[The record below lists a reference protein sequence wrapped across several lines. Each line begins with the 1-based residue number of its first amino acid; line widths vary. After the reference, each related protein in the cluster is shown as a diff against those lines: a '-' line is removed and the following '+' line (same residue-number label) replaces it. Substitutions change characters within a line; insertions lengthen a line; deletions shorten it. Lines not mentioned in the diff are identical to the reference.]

1 MPRTPAPPSRDSTGA
16 GGRRGGP
23 PVRPSGDSP
32 LRTVAPM
39 AGSPGPTAAAPDPSI
54 SGPDPSASATDASGI
69 RITAGDQVRV
79 TGAAEIPPHPGSTPA
94 ALLWR
99 GALTLLGLGALITY
113 AFSSS
118 ALHKQVAAAILAASF
133 TAAITILLTD
143 RREEARRTAMIA
155 REHELRLRER
165 QLVHAQHALERE
177 RSRVALFQRA
187 AEGLRGQREIGAIA
201 IAGLELITTASA
213 ADCGAIYL
221 RPDDRDDF
229 QLAGVRGIAPERVP
243 APNKFATHSA
253 GREALGGLR
262 AMATTHGPSGV
273 HHDQGHRIRVESFI
287 PIVRRG
293 RAIGL
298 VWTARTQGQP
308 FSVPELATA
317 GGIADLVAAEITGAS
332 ALARAIDAARISQIM
347 IEHAPDPVALFS
359 ASGKVL
365 VENPPMALLRGK
377 ALAVDVPET
386 MRQGELRDEIITD
399 AGRRVLTR
407 YATPVTDGEGRP
419 VGRLVALR
427 DVTAER
433 EADRLKDEFF
443 ALVSHELR
451 TPLTSMLGYLELV
464 RDEVLSD
471 DALDFIDVIERN
483 AHRLQRVVGDLLFV
497 ARFEAG
503 HIPILEGELDLRTLC
518 DEAIAAALP
527 AADRAGVH
535 IQLDADRTAV
545 LSADR
550 DRLGQTLDNLVNN
563 AIKFTPQGGNVT
575 LRLRDQGH
583 SVVAEVIDSGE
594 GIDPDEID
602 NIFKRFYRSGR
613 VVRRAV
619 PGAGL
624 GLTIVRS
631 IVEAHGGTVR
641 VTSRLGRG
649 STFTVTL
656 PRERGDRS
664 TSNVPILDAATGA
677 EPPPQ
682 A

>member
-1 MPRTPAPPSRDSTGA
+1 MSHAAVPPPNADERSATLLEL
-16 GGRRGGP
+16 
-23 PVRPSGDSP
+23 PVSALPGTAASGDEQTKVAVA
-32 LRTVAPM
+32 RTH
-39 AGSPGPTAAAPDPSI
+39 
-54 SGPDPSASATDASGI
+54 ASAISVLT
-69 RITAGDQVRV
+69 RIALAVI
-79 TGAAEIPPHPGSTPA
+79 GA
-94 ALLWR
+94 
-99 GALTLLGLGALITY
+99 
-113 AFSSS
+113 S
-118 ALHKQVAAAILAASF
+118 ALAGWMVFPGVISPHIAILILAAVSG
-133 TAAITILLTD
+133 AGATIVLTD
-143 RREEARRTAMIA
+143 RREETRRIAVIA

-201 IAGLELITTASA
+201 VAGLELITTASA

-229 QLAGVRGIAPERVP
+229 ELAGVRGILPERVA
-243 APNKFATHSA
+243 APRSFLAHDA
-253 GREALGGLR
+253 GREALGALR
-262 AMATTHGPSGV
+262 PSASTSGPTGAV
-273 HHDQGHRIRVESFI
+273 HELGHHIHVEAFI

-293 RAIGL
+293 RAIGM
-298 VWTARTQGQP
+298 VWAARTQGQP
-308 FSVPELATA
+308 FSVPELAAA

-365 VENPPMALLRGK
+365 VENPSMALLRSK
-377 ALAVDVPET
+377 PLAVDVPEA
-386 MRQGELRDEIITD
+386 MRRGEIRDEISTEG
-399 AGRRVLTR
+399 GRRILTR

-433 EADRLKDEFF
+433 ESDRLKDEFF

-451 TPLTSMLGYLELV
+451 TPLTSMIGYLELV
-464 RDEVLSD
+464 RDESLPP
-471 DALDFIDVIERN
+471 DAVEFVDVIERN
-483 AHRLQRVVGDLLFV
+483 ALRLQRVVGDLLFV

-503 HIPILEGELDLRTLC
+503 HIPIMESEIDLRPLC

-527 AADRAGVH
+527 AADRAGVRL
-535 IQLDADRTAV
+535 QLDADRRGV

-550 DRLGQTLDNLVNN
+550 DRLGQVVDNLINN
-563 AIKFTPQGGNVT
+563 AIKFTPEGGDVT
-575 LRLRDQGH
+575 LRLRDRGD
-583 SVVAEVIDSGE
+583 SVMLEVADSGE

-631 IVEAHGGTVR
+631 IVEAHGGTIR

-656 PRERGDRS
+656 PRERDRAAIG
-664 TSNVPILDAATGA
+664 VPIYDAATA
-677 EPPPQ
+677 VPP
-682 A
+682 AV

>member
-1 MPRTPAPPSRDSTGA
+1 MPHPSPTPSSLG
-16 GGRRGGP
+16 GGRRTAP
-23 PVRPSGDSP
+23 P
-32 LRTVAPM
+32 LRH
-39 AGSPGPTAAAPDPSI
+39 PGQDPAAAVPPAAAAPP
-54 SGPDPSASATDASGI
+54 
-69 RITAGDQVRV
+69 R
-79 TGAAEIPPHPGSTPA
+79 PA
-94 ALLWR
+94 AAPVDPAAPSPDA
-99 GALTLLGLGALITY
+99 GNGFTITSDAVRPNEPAGSARPSTVGSLPPLVVRAVLVAVAIAAVVGWVLSDD
-113 AFSSS
+113 AFG
-118 ALHKQVAAAILAASF
+118 KQLAVAALAAAA
-133 TAAITILLTD
+133 TVAITSALTD
-143 RREEARRTAMIA
+143 RREDARRTAMIG

-187 AEGLRGQREIGAIA
+187 AEGLRGQREIAAIA
-201 IAGLELITTASA
+201 TAGLELITTASA

-229 QLAGVRGIAPERVP
+229 QLAGVRGITPERVP
-243 APNKFATHSA
+243 HPNKFATHSA

-273 HHDQGHRIRVESFI
+273 VHELGHRIRVESFI

-298 VWTARTQGQP
+298 VWTARTEGQP

-365 VENPPMALLRGK
+365 VENPPMAMLRAK

-386 MRQGELRDEIITD
+386 MRQGEIRDEIVTD

-419 VGRLVALR
+419 IGRLVALR

-464 RDEVLSD
+464 RDENLSED
-471 DALDFIDVIERN
+471 GLEFIDVIERN

-503 HIPILEGELDLRTLC
+503 HIPILVGQLDVRTLC
-518 DEAIAAALP
+518 DEALAAALP
-527 AADRAGVH
+527 AAERASVQLH
-535 IQLDADRTAV
+535 LDADRSA
-545 LSADR
+545 LLDADR

-563 AIKFTPQGGNVT
+563 AIKFTPEGGDVT
-575 LRLRDQGH
+575 IRLRDRGD
-583 SVVAEVIDSGE
+583 SVVFEVQDSGE

-602 NIFKRFYRSGR
+602 NVFKRFYRSNR

-631 IVEAHGGTVR
+631 IVEAHGGTIR

-656 PRERGDRS
+656 PRERDRS
-664 TSNVPILDAATGA
+664 AAGVPVYDAVQAA
-677 EPPPQ
+677 EPPQ
-682 A
+682 AA

>member
-1 MPRTPAPPSRDSTGA
+1 MSHASAPQPRGRGGGAPPPRA
-16 GGRRGGP
+16 
-23 PVRPSGDSP
+23 VRPVEAPIP
-32 LRTVAPM
+32 LPGVPEIPVAP
-39 AGSPGPTAAAPDPSI
+39 AAAAAPSVP
-54 SGPDPSASATDASGI
+54 
-69 RITAGDQVRV
+69 AGD
-79 TGAAEIPPHPGSTPA
+79 GAAVPPRPGTTPMSV
-94 ALLWR
+94 LWR
-99 GALTLLGLGALITY
+99 GALTLVGLS
-113 AFSSS
+113 AF
-118 ALHKQVAAAILAASF
+118 VAWAFFPDVVPSHLAVAVLAATF
-133 TAAITILLTD
+133 TAAITVVLTD
-143 RREEARRTAMIA
+143 RREESRRTAMIA

-201 IAGLELITTASA
+201 VAGLELITTASM

-229 QLAGVRGIAPERVP
+229 QLAGVRGIGPDRVP
-243 APNKFATHSA
+243 SPLSFVNHSA

-262 AMATTHGPSGV
+262 PMATTHGPSGV
-273 HHDQGHRIRVESFI
+273 THELGHRIRVEGFI

-317 GGIADLVAAEITGAS
+317 GGIGDLVAAEITGAS
-332 ALARAIDAARISQIM
+332 ALARAIDAARISQIL

-377 ALAVDVPET
+377 AIPVDVPET
-386 MRQGELRDEIITD
+386 MRQGEMRDEIVTD
-399 AGRRVLTR
+399 AGRRILTR
-407 YATPVTDGEGRP
+407 YATPVTDGEGRAI
-419 VGRLVALR
+419 GRLVALR

-451 TPLTSMLGYLELV
+451 TPLTSMLGYLDLV
-464 RDEVLSD
+464 RDENLSE
-471 DALDFIDVIERN
+471 DAIEFVDVIERN
-483 AHRLQRVVGDLLFV
+483 ALRLQRVVGDLLFV

-503 HIPILEGELDLRTLC
+503 HIPIMESSIDLRPLC
-518 DEAIAAALP
+518 DEALAAALP

-535 IQLDADRTAV
+535 LQLDADRSAI

-550 DRLGQTLDNLVNN
+550 DRLGQVVDNLVNN
-563 AIKFTPQGGNVT
+563 AIKFTPDGGQVT
-575 LRLRDQGH
+575 VRLRDRGD
-583 SVVAEVIDSGE
+583 SVVLEVIDSGE

-631 IVEAHGGTVR
+631 IVEAHGGTIR

-656 PRERGDRS
+656 PRERDRAAIG
-664 TSNVPILDAATGA
+664 VPIYDAATA
-677 EPPPQ
+677 VPPGV
-682 A
+682 

>member
-1 MPRTPAPPSRDSTGA
+1 MSHASAPQPRGRAGGAPPPPRPQHASDGVQPLQAIPLPDASEAAAIPAPGA
-16 GGRRGGP
+16 
-23 PVRPSGDSP
+23 
-32 LRTVAPM
+32 A
-39 AGSPGPTAAAPDPSI
+39 PTAAP
-54 SGPDPSASATDASGI
+54 ATHEPG
-69 RITAGDQVRV
+69 GV
-79 TGAAEIPPHPGSTPA
+79 PPRPGTTPMS
-94 ALLWR
+94 LLWR
-99 GALTLLGLGALITY
+99 GTLSLIGLCALVAW
-113 AFSSS
+113 AFFPDVVPSQL
-118 ALHKQVAAAILAASF
+118 AVAVLAAAF
-133 TAAITILLTD
+133 TAAITTVLTD
-143 RREEARRTAMIA
+143 RREQSRRTAMIA

-201 IAGLELITTASA
+201 VAGLELITTASA

-229 QLAGVRGIAPERVP
+229 QLAGVRGITPERVP
-243 APNKFATHSA
+243 SALSFVTHSA

-262 AMATTHGPSGV
+262 PMATTHGPSGAT
-273 HHDQGHRIRVESFI
+273 HDLGHRIRVEGFI

-293 RAIGL
+293 RAIGV

-317 GGIADLVAAEITGAS
+317 GGIGDLVAAEITGAS
-332 ALARAIDAARISQIM
+332 ALARAIDAARISQIL

-377 ALAVDVPET
+377 ALPVDVPET
-386 MRQGELRDEIITD
+386 MRQGELRDEIVAD
-399 AGRRVLTR
+399 SGRRILTR
-407 YATPVTDGEGRP
+407 YATPVTDGEGRAI
-419 VGRLVALR
+419 GRLVALR

-433 EADRLKDEFF
+433 DADRLKDEFF

-451 TPLTSMLGYLELV
+451 TPLTSMLGYLDLV
-464 RDEVLSD
+464 RDEELSE
-471 DALDFIDVIERN
+471 DATEFIDVIERN
-483 AHRLQRVVGDLLFV
+483 AMRLQRVVGDLLFV

-503 HIPILEGELDLRTLC
+503 HIPIMEGNIDLRPLC
-518 DEAIAAALP
+518 DEALAAALP
-527 AADRAGVH
+527 AADGAGVQL
-535 IQLDADRTAV
+535 QLDADRSAM

-550 DRLGQTLDNLVNN
+550 DRIGQVVDNLVNN
-563 AIKFTPQGGNVT
+563 AIKFTPQGGEVT
-575 LRLRDQGH
+575 LRLRDRGDC
-583 SVVAEVIDSGE
+583 VVVEVADSGE

-631 IVEAHGGTVR
+631 IVEAHGGTIR

-656 PRERGDRS
+656 PRERDRAAIG
-664 TSNVPILDAATGA
+664 VPIYDAATVV
-677 EPPPQ
+677 PPGV
-682 A
+682 

>member
-1 MPRTPAPPSRDSTGA
+1 MPHPSPTPPSLGGARRTAPPLRHPGQD
-16 GGRRGGP
+16 
-23 PVRPSGDSP
+23 PS
-32 LRTVAPM
+32 APR
-39 AGSPGPTAAAPDPSI
+39 AAAAPP
-54 SGPDPSASATDASGI
+54 PQPAAASAA
-69 RITAGDQVRV
+69 
-79 TGAAEIPPHPGSTPA
+79 PA
-94 ALLWR
+94 APAPTR
-99 GALTLLGLGALITY
+99 EPAGGFTITSDAVRPNEAVGTAPPRTTGGPVAVLTRIGLGLL
-113 AFSSS
+113 
-118 ALHKQVAAAILAASF
+118 AAASVGAWLLSDSTQVKQLAIAALAAAA
-133 TAAITILLTD
+133 TAAITIGLTD
-143 RREEARRTAMIA
+143 RREDARRTAMIS

-201 IAGLELITTASA
+201 TAGLELITTASA

-221 RPDDRDDF
+221 RPDDRDEF

-243 APNKFATHSA
+243 HPNKFATHSA

-273 HHDQGHRIRVESFI
+273 VHELGHRIRVESFI

-298 VWTARTQGQP
+298 VWTARTEGQP

-365 VENPPMALLRGK
+365 VENPPMAMLRAK

-386 MRQGELRDEIITD
+386 MRQGEIRDEIVTD

-464 RDEVLSD
+464 RDENLSED
-471 DALDFIDVIERN
+471 GLEFIDVIERN

-503 HIPILEGELDLRTLC
+503 HIPILVGQLDVRTLC

-527 AADRAGVH
+527 AADRANVRLH
-535 IQLDADRTAV
+535 LDADRTAF
-545 LSADR
+545 LDADR
-550 DRLGQTLDNLVNN
+550 DRLGQTLDNLINN
-563 AIKFTPQGGNVT
+563 AIKFTPEDGEVT
-575 LRLRDQGH
+575 LRLRDRGD
-583 SVVAEVIDSGE
+583 SIVVEVQDSGE

-602 NIFKRFYRSGR
+602 NVFKRFYRSNR

-631 IVEAHGGTVR
+631 IVEAHGGTIR

-656 PRERGDRS
+656 PRERDRS
-664 TSNVPILDAATGA
+664 AAGVPVYDAVQAA
-677 EPPPQ
+677 EPPQ
-682 A
+682 AA